1 MASDD
6 QEIINLRT
14 QAAERERV
22 QEERIK
28 KLEQLVMQKLQSLL
42 AFSAVATATGSSC

>member
-1 MASDD
+1 MAL
-6 QEIINLRT
+6 LRN

-28 KLEQLVMQKLQSLL
+28 KPEELVMQQSLQNQKL
-42 AFSAVATATGSSC
+42 

>member
-1 MASDD
+1 MAL
-6 QEIINLRT
+6 LRN

-28 KLEQLVMQKLQSLL
+28 KLEELVMQQSLQNQKL
-42 AFSAVATATGSSC
+42 